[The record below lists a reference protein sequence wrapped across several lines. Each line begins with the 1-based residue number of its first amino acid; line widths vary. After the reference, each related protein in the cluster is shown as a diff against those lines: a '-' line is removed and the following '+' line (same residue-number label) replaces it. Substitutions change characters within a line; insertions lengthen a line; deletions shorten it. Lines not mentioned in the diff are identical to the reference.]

1 MAPPLPARSEL
12 DRERLVD
19 QHALDAEIEP
29 HPYVHLEQA
38 ADIAA
43 GELAQRRTIFLDR
56 QIVEAARG
64 GDAVLGV
71 DEFSSQFTEM
81 RRGLEFGIALGHADQ
96 GIDVLRQIL

>member
-1 MAPPLPARSEL
+1 MVPPPPARSEFE
-12 DRERLVD
+12 RERLVD

-29 HPYVHLEQA
+29 RPHIHVEQA

-43 GELAQRRTIFLDR
+43 GELAQRRAVFLDR

-71 DEFSSQFTEM
+71 DE
-81 RRGLEFGIALGHADQ
+81 
-96 GIDVLRQIL
+96 VLRNSLKCVEALSSG